1 MSSPEDFAARMKAAR
16 IAAVASL
23 GAGDD
28 DGPCKSIPELS
39 RYISR
44 ALINGFDF
52 VAVTLEDSEANLLL
66 AGGPGPQSDPSNP
79 FKSGTSAHSTIADQ
93 EHRSQSPKEGEF
105 DTDYVPEQ
113 DDDKPIP
120 FTFASLKSAGKKRPN
135 EFAPPERAAKK
146 GKRSIQAYV
155 NLPMR
160 DTE

>member
-44 ALINGFDF
+44 ALVNGLGF

-66 AGGPGPQSDPSNP
+66 SGGLRPRSDPANP
-79 FKSGTSAHSTIADQ
+79 CKSGTPAHSTIADQ
-93 EHRSQSPKEGEF
+93 EHRSQPPKEGQI
-105 DTDYVPEQ
+105 DPDCVPEQ

-120 FTFASLKSAGKKRPN
+120 FTLASLKSAGKKRPN
-135 EFAPPERAAKK
+135 EFAPRERAAKK
-146 GKRSIQAYV
+146 GKTSIQAYV
-155 NLPMR
+155 NLLMR